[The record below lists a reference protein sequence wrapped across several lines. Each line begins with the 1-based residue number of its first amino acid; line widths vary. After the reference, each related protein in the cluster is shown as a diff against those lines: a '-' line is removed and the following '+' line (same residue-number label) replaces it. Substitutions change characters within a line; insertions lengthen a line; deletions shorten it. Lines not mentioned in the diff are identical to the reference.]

1 MADVAPAFLAMS
13 INRFH
18 IRRGTCRLRRT
29 CYAPFS
35 SGFGRKGT
43 SFEASPQVFLLVAPS
58 LIPSLKLD
66 GLIRSASGVSL
77 TV

>member
-1 MADVAPAFLAMS
+1 MVLV
-13 INRFH
+13 H
-18 IRRGTCRLRRT
+18 IRRGTCRLRRK

-35 SGFGRKGT
+35 SGFGRKWT